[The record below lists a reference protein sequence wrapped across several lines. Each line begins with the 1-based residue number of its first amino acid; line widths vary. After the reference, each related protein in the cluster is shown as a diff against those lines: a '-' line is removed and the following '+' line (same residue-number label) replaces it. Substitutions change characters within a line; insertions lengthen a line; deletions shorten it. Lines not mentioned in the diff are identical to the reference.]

1 MKTAQLIND
10 EVKSAADAMDRA
22 AAVAIAQDQ
31 SWELEMTKYTFED
44 NSVLAV
50 RNTEFFGFDASD
62 AESIKA
68 YSAWLASDDA
78 EESAEVERLLEA
90 LEE

>member
-1 MKTAQLIND
+1 MKTAQLIS
-10 EVKSAADAMDRA
+10 EQVKSAADATERA
-22 AAVAIAQDQ
+22 EASAIAQDQ
-31 SWELEMTKYTFED
+31 SWALEMTKFTFDD

-50 RNTEFFGFDASD
+50 RNTEFFGFDADD

-68 YSAWLASDDA
+68 YSAWLATDNA
-78 EESAEVERLLEA
+78 EETAEVARLLEA